1 MNLKKNKEKQ
11 EANILEA
18 QKRLNENYL
27 SMGFKYIDTT
37 SNIFSAN
44 ILDLL
49 FKLEEFVRKGG
60 ERRKTNLTKRRR
72 TNLTK
77 RRRTKS
83 IRKRHLKK
91 KTKKKK

>member
-1 MNLKKNKEKQ
+1 
-11 EANILEA
+11 
-18 QKRLNENYL
+18 
-27 SMGFKYIDTT
+27 MGFKYIDTT

-77 RRRTKS
+77 RRRTNLTKRRRTKS